1 MAFTRMGRSHDFR
14 RWGRPPPPLTI
25 GQFRHDGGTPTPPR
39 TSSMRRTLAAAISLA
54 LSVAAVD
61 AFAQAPAPHND
72 APPVVNAT
80 TQLPRNVR
88 PTHYTIAVV
97 PNAQALTFTGN
108 IKIALDVLQPTDK
121 IVLNAVDMT
130 FPKATLTGAKGKA
143 MTAKVNTDKDAQT
156 ATFSFDKPLEAG
168 SYVLELDYTGKIG
181 TQANGLFAIDYEN
194 KQGKQRALYTQFEA
208 SDARKF
214 IPSWDEPNY
223 KAVFDLSADVPK
235 EHMALSNMPIA
246 QAKDL
251 GNGLQRVTFQ
261 TSPKMST
268 YLLFFGVGDF
278 ERATKQ
284 VGPTQIG
291 VVAQRGAV
299 DQAKFALDSSADV
312 LKEYNDYFA
321 TPYPLPKL
329 DNVASPGRSQF
340 FGAMENW
347 GAIYTFEYALLL
359 DPTIS
364 TQSDKQGV
372 FSIAAHEMAHQWFG
386 DLVTMSWWDDLWL
399 NEGFAT
405 WMAARTTQKLHP
417 EWNTALYAVGGR
429 EAAMGRDSVAITYQK
444 GGAVISML
452 EGYVGAD
459 AWREGVRAYMKKHAY
474 GNTVSDDLWRAVQDA
489 AGKPILDIA
498 HDFTLQPGIPLIR
511 VESATCANGK
521 TTLQFKQGE
530 FTRDRPD
537 KHALTWRVPVIAQG
551 LGG

>member
-1 MAFTRMGRSHDFR
+1 
-14 RWGRPPPPLTI
+14 
-25 GQFRHDGGTPTPPR
+25 
-39 TSSMRRTLAAAISLA
+39 MRRTLAAAISLA

-143 MTAKVNTDKDAQT
+143 MTAKVSTDKDAQT
-156 ATFSFDKPLEAG
+156 ATFSFDKPLDAG

-291 VVAQRGAV
+291 VVAQRGSV

-417 EWNTALYAVGGR
+417 EWNTVLGKVGQR
-429 EAAMGRDSVAITYQK
+429 EAAMGLDSVATTHPVVQHVTTVEQAAQAFDSITYQK
-444 GGAVISML
+444 GSAVIGML

-459 AWREGVRAYMKKHAY
+459 AWREGARVHEEARVRQH
-474 GNTVSDDLWRAVQDA
+474 
-489 AGKPILDIA
+489 
-498 HDFTLQPGIPLIR
+498 
-511 VESATCANGK
+511 
-521 TTLQFKQGE
+521 
-530 FTRDRPD
+530 
-537 KHALTWRVPVIAQG
+537 G
-551 LGG
+551 LR